1 MSYSSIVSPP
11 PSLPG
16 DVFKHKNNKSFLLAL
31 VPMMLM
37 STIFFG
43 LHSLKILVVAVITC
57 LLFEYIFQKIVL
69 KTPTTLRDGSAVIIG
84 VLLAFNLPPGL
95 PVWLIVLGA
104 LVAIGI
110 TRISFG
116 RPGANPFNPVLL
128 SWLFLRISFPVQMTT
143 WSANITMADSFTGAT
158 PLGLVKEGL
167 KNGKSMATIV
177 ADSRIPSYFDMF
189 WGNMSGSL
197 GEIST
202 IAILLG
208 GIYLLWKKII
218 TWHIPVSVLGTL
230 FIFESLFWLL
240 APGSFM
246 DPIFHLITG
255 GVMLGAIFLATDPH
269 TSPQS
274 PTGKLLFG
282 ACVGLITILIR
293 NFTPLPEGVIIAIL
307 VMNGFVPLINK
318 KTKKSEFLSKEMI

>member
-1 MSYSSIVSPP
+1 MSYSSIVNPLS
-11 PSLPG
+11 SMPG
-16 DVFKHKNNKSFLLAL
+16 DGFKYKTNKSFLLAL

-43 LHSLKILVVAVITC
+43 LNSLRILAAAVISCMLFDYLFQKFVLKI
-57 LLFEYIFQKIVL
+57 
-69 KTPTTLRDGSAVIIG
+69 PTTLRDGSAAIIG
-84 VLLAFNLPPGL
+84 ILLAFNLPAGL
-95 PVWLIVLGA
+95 PVWLIVPGA

-110 TRISFG
+110 TKITFG
-116 RPGANPFNPVLL
+116 RIGANPFNPVLL
-128 SWLFLRISFPVQMTT
+128 SWLFLRISFPAQMTSWT
-143 WSANITMADSFTGAT
+143 ANITMADSFTGAT

-167 KNGKSMATIV
+167 KSGKLMATIA

-197 GEIST
+197 GEIAA

-218 TWHIPVSVLGTL
+218 TWHIPVAILGTL
-230 FIFESLFWLL
+230 FIFEGLFWSL

-246 DPIFHLITG
+246 DPIFHLIAG
-255 GVMLGAIFLATDPH
+255 GVMLAAFFLATDPH
-269 TSPQS
+269 TSPSS

-282 ACVGLITILIR
+282 AAIGLITILIR
-293 NFTPLPEGVIIAIL
+293 NFTPLPEGVAIAIL
-307 VMNGFVPLINK
+307 IMNGFVPFINK
-318 KTKKSEFLSKEMI
+318 RSKKSETI

>member
-11 PSLPG
+11 SSLPG
-16 DVFKHKNNKSFLLAL
+16 DGLKHQINKGFLIAL
-31 VPMMLM
+31 VPIMLM

-43 LHSLKILVVAVITC
+43 LHSFKILVVAVITC
-57 LLFEYIFQKIVL
+57 LLFEYVMRKFVL
-69 KTPTTLRDGSAVIIG
+69 KTPTSLRDGLAVIIG
-84 VLLAFNLPPGL
+84 VLLAFNLPAGL

-116 RPGANPFNPVLL
+116 RLGANPFNPVLL
-128 SWLFLRISFPVQMTT
+128 GWLFLRISFPVQMTT
-143 WSANITMADSFTGAT
+143 WSANITMTDSFTGAT

-167 KNGKSMATIV
+167 KSGKLMATV
-177 ADSRIPSYFDMF
+177 AADSRIPSYFDMF

-197 GEIST
+197 GEISA

-218 TWHIPVSVLGTL
+218 TWHIPVAILGTMS
-230 FIFESLFWLL
+230 IFEGLFWLL

-255 GVMLGAIFLATDPH
+255 GVMLAAFFLATDPH
-269 TSPQS
+269 TSPSS
-274 PTGKLLFG
+274 PSGKLMFG
-282 ACVGLITILIR
+282 AAIGLITILIR
-293 NFTPLPEGVIIAIL
+293 NFTPLPEGVAIAIL

-318 KTKKSEFLSKEMI
+318 RSKNPD

>member
-1 MSYSSIVSPP
+1 MSNSSIVNP
-11 PSLPG
+11 PSSLAG
-16 DVFKHKNNKSFLLAL
+16 DGFNHKINKGFLLAL

-43 LHSLKILVVAVITC
+43 LHSLRILAAAVITC
-57 LLFEYIFQKIVL
+57 LLFEYIFQKFVL
-69 KTPTTLRDGSAVIIG
+69 KTATTLRDGSAVIIG
-84 VLLAFNLPPGL
+84 VLLAFNLPAGF
-95 PVWLIVLGA
+95 PVWLIMLGA

-110 TRISFG
+110 TKISFG
-116 RPGANPFNPVLL
+116 RFGTIPFNPVLL
-128 SWLFLRISFPVQMTT
+128 SWLLLRISFPSQMTSWT
-143 WSANITMADSFTGAT
+143 ANITMADSFTGAT

-167 KNGKSMATIV
+167 KSGKLMATV
-177 ADSRIPSYFDMF
+177 VVDSRIPGYFDMF

-197 GEIST
+197 GEISA

-218 TWHIPVSVLGTL
+218 TWHIPIAILGTL

-269 TSPQS
+269 TSPS
-274 PTGKLLFG
+274 APAGKLLFG
-282 ACVGLITILIR
+282 AGVGLITILIR
-293 NFTPLPEGVIIAIL
+293 DYTPLPEGIAIAIL
-307 VMNGFVPLINK
+307 VMNGFAPLINK
-318 KTKKSEFLSKEMI
+318 RTKKSETV

>member
-1 MSYSSIVSPP
+1 MVYSSIVSPP
-11 PSLPG
+11 SSFPR
-16 DVFKHKNNKSFLLAL
+16 DEIKHKINKGFLLAL

-43 LHSLKILVVAVITC
+43 LHSLRILVAAVITC
-57 LLFEYIFQKIVL
+57 LLFEYIFQKFVL

-84 VLLAFNLPPGL
+84 VLLAFNLPAGL

-110 TRISFG
+110 TKISFG
-116 RPGANPFNPVLL
+116 RIGTNLFNPVLL

-143 WSANITMADSFTGAT
+143 WTANITMADSFTGAT
-158 PLGLVKEGL
+158 PLGLVKEGF
-167 KNGKSMATIV
+167 KSGKLMATIA

-197 GEIST
+197 GEISA

-208 GIYLLWKKII
+208 GIYLIWKKII
-218 TWHIPVSVLGTL
+218 SWHIPVAILGTL
-230 FIFESLFWLL
+230 FIFEGLFWLL

-246 DPIFHLITG
+246 NPIFHLITG
-255 GVMLGAIFLATDPH
+255 GAMLAAFFMATDPH
-269 TSPQS
+269 TSPSS

-282 ACVGLITILIR
+282 AAIGLITILIR
-293 NFTPLPEGVIIAIL
+293 NFTPLPEGVAIAIL

-318 KTKKSEFLSKEMI
+318 KTKKPEFQ

>member
-1 MSYSSIVSPP
+1 MSYSSIDSPP
-11 PSLPG
+11 SSSQG
-16 DVFKHKNNKSFLLAL
+16 DYFKHRINKGFLLAL

-43 LHSLKILVVAVITC
+43 LHSLRILVAAVIAC
-57 LLFEYIFQKIVL
+57 LLFEYIFQKFVL
-69 KTPTTLRDGSAVIIG
+69 KTPPTLRDGSAVITG
-84 VLLAFNLPPGL
+84 VLLAFNLPAGL

-110 TRISFG
+110 ARISFG
-116 RPGANPFNPVLL
+116 RLGTNPFNPVLL

-143 WSANITMADSFTGAT
+143 WTANITMADSFTGAT

-167 KNGKSMATIV
+167 KSGKLMATV
-177 ADSRIPSYFDMF
+177 AADSRIPGYFDMF

-197 GEIST
+197 GEISA

-218 TWHIPVSVLGTL
+218 TWHIPVAVLGTL
-230 FIFESLFWLL
+230 FIFEGLLWLL
-240 APGSFM
+240 APDSFM
-246 DPIFHLITG
+246 GPIFHLITG
-255 GVMLGAIFLATDPH
+255 GVMLAAFFLATDPH
-269 TSPQS
+269 TSPSS
-274 PTGKLLFG
+274 PAGKLLFG
-282 ACVGLITILIR
+282 AAIGLITILIR
-293 NFTPLPEGVIIAIL
+293 NFTPLPEGVAIAIL

-318 KTKKSEFLSKEMI
+318 KN